1 MPVLEV
7 DGKKFF
13 QSVSICRYLATKY
26 GLSGKDACENL
37 EIDSVV
43 DTFVDMRISEY
54 ICRFGV
60 LDGLIGDKVT

>member
-1 MPVLEV
+1 MPMKQMPVLEV

-26 GLSGKDACENL
+26 GLSGNDACENM

-43 DTFVDMRISEY
+43 DTFVDMRISKLTSLFF
-54 ICRFGV
+54 C
-60 LDGLIGDKVT
+60 